1 MPQTCKICRH
11 EKRQEIDQALL
22 DGGSLRNIAQQYAT
36 SPWALHRHRKTDIP
50 ATLVK
55 AKQVEEVQDAST
67 LFDRLRSLSNEAM
80 EILKEARTSNNH
92 ALALSAVG
100 RAEKLLEL
108 EAKLL
113 GELDSSTKVA
123 VGINVNLSESSHDQD
138 ERKRISGMSAEQLA
152 QSALQLTN
160 TVRRMAGLPPI
171 VENKTIEGV

>member
-1 MPQTCKICRH
+1 MPQTCTICRH

-123 VGINVNLSESSHDQD
+123 VGISINPPWPGYED
-138 ERKRISGMSAEQLA
+138 ERKRISEMSAEQLA
-152 QSALQLTN
+152 QCALQLTN

>member
-67 LFDRLRSLSNEAM
+67 LFDRLKELGNEARG
-80 EILKEARTSNNH
+80 ILEEARASKDH
-92 ALALSAVG
+92 ALALNAIG
-100 RAEKLLEL
+100 RTEKLLEL
-108 EAKLL
+108 EAKLIGQL
-113 GELDSSTKVA
+113 NEAAKIA
-123 VGINVNLSESSHDQD
+123 IGINVNLSAPKEDF
-138 ERKRISGMSAEQLA
+138 SGLSNEQMAVKAEQFAARAMQLA
-152 QSALQLTN
+152 N
-160 TVRRMAGLPPI
+160 KFRKDAGLPPLI
-171 VENKTIEGV
+171 VGD